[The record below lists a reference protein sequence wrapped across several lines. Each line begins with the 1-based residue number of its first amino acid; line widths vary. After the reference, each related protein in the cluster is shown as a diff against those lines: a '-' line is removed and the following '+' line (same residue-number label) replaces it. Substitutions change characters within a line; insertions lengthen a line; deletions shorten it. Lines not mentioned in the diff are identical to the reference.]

1 MLSYKYY
8 SLNLLFCEFLTAGV
22 GKTLQFCL
30 MCGKID
36 SVIYIGVMRY
46 EI

>member
-1 MLSYKYY
+1 MNYK
-8 SLNLLFCEFLTAGV
+8 
-22 GKTLQFCL
+22 KITLQFCL

-46 EI
+46 EL